1 MDANSLD
8 DGMRSSL
15 LQVSYAAVG
24 GPGVVMRI
32 LCFFCSIISF
42 CSSLAAVGFIWV
54 CSLLPLPVKITF

>member
-1 MDANSLD
+1 MDAKALV
-8 DGMRSSL
+8 DGREISL

-32 LCFFCSIISF
+32 LCFFCGIISF

-54 CSLLPLPVKITF
+54 RPLLLASVMIAF